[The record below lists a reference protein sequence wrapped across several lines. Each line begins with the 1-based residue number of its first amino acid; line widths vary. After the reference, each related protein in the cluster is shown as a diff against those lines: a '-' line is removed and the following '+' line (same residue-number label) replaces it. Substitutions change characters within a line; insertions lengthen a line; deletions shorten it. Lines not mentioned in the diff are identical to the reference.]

1 MADTRCPMCGKPNP
15 AEANACRFCGAR
27 LKPMQYGA
35 ATPPAAPPPAA
46 PPPAG
51 GEGEADWMSDL
62 RGDMMRNR
70 PKTSMLPP
78 EPPAP
83 APSDDWLNKIDNRGE
98 KKPSAPPASRRSPS
112 PVAPPPAKAEAPAA
126 SAPEPQPGAPEPP
139 AWLSKVRAQ
148 VSSER
153 QTAAPVDSEKGD
165 EDPVWLKRL
174 RVRRTQDELTSSP
187 PSEPEPEPVAPGELP
202 EWLSKIREK
211 APGDAAPDAG
221 DQSYLVSPL
230 PGAAPG
236 SAAPAGSSP
245 WGAPAPTQKPRA
257 NEPAVKPDAGSGIPD
272 RIASNPDMPDWMQY
286 PSNTGGPAPAEP
298 PVGTP
303 DWMGSI
309 ASALEATPPIPT
321 SPGPGGKPRGTGA
334 TKRPSTS
341 SLLGGAGAAETGPV
355 RGSGIK
361 RGTPTGKIFPSAQ
374 PFNGPVPPSPAAPG
388 ASAFGPDWEFPTD
401 APTEFPF
408 PNLDGDLAVPSGS
421 AAFHGGTEPMVSPSG
436 EDELPDW
443 LADAKGE
450 PGAPAPEIE
459 AEPVLPTPDLNEL
472 LSPDSMPE
480 WLKKPAESAKG
491 DRPGEAP
498 AARPASP
505 DNLEH
510 AELPRWLEAMRPIQS
525 VAMPSEDEERVESV
539 GPLAGLRGVLSAEP
553 VVAMPRRPGV
563 MAGNIDAL
571 PAQMALT
578 ETLRQLLIEP
588 EVRAARRPVR
598 AMLLTPVIRK
608 LMSAVLIVALMF
620 PLFFGSVF
628 SNTVYQ
634 PQANLQ
640 AGQLVE
646 ALPADRMVL
655 VAFEYDASSAP
666 EIETGAT
673 VMLEHLAQRGIPV
686 VFISSQPNG
695 TILGDGLLQLNAKLG
710 SAMPVLV
717 ADFGYIPG
725 GAGGLRR
732 LGGDLR
738 EVIPNP
744 NLDWSTGPLAEV
756 RVISDFSMIM
766 IFAASPQSVRNWVEQ
781 VHTAAPGTPIVAM
794 VSAASDALV
803 FPYTQGSQPAI
814 RGLVTGYTGAQ
825 AYRAHFMSAT
835 LPTEGVYAMRW
846 QAFAGGTLALLV
858 TLAAGII
865 GSLILGFIRK
875 DRRAAE

>member
-15 AEANACRFCGAR
+15 AEANACRYCGAR
-27 LKPMQYGA
+27 LKPMQPGA

-51 GEGEADWMSDL
+51 GEADWMSDL

-83 APSDDWLNKIDNRGE
+83 TQSDDWLKKIDDRGE
-98 KKPSAPPASRRSPS
+98 KKSSAPAAPTRRPGVSLAGTAQPPASPPKSEP
-112 PVAPPPAKAEAPAA
+112 PPPA
-126 SAPEPQPGAPEPP
+126 APEPP

-153 QTAAPVDSEKGD
+153 PPAAPAESEKGN
-165 EDPVWLKRL
+165 EDPAWLKRL
-174 RVRRTQDELTSSP
+174 RVRRTQDELA
-187 PSEPEPEPVAPGELP
+187 PSAPSAPEPEQAAPGELP

-211 APGDAAPDAG
+211 APGGESPDAG
-221 DQSYLVSPL
+221 DQSYPASPL
-230 PGAAPG
+230 AGGSEEPG
-236 SAAPAGSSP
+236 GSSP
-245 WGAPAPTQKPRA
+245 WGITAPSQKPRA
-257 NEPAVKPDAGSGIPD
+257 NEPGIKPETGSDI
-272 RIASNPDMPDWMQY
+272 PDWMQY
-286 PSNTGGPAPAEP
+286 PSGAGGQAGAEP

-309 ASALEATPPIPT
+309 ASVLDEIPPTPPPA
-321 SPGPGGKPRGTGA
+321 GKPRGTGP

-341 SLLGGAGAAETGPV
+341 SLLGGAGPADTGPV

-361 RGTPTGKIFPSAQ
+361 RGTPTGKIFPAAQ
-374 PFNGPVPPSPAAPG
+374 PFNGEMPPSAPG
-388 ASAFGPDWEFPTD
+388 SSAFGPDWEFPAD

-408 PNLDGDLAVPSGS
+408 PNPAADPAAPSGS
-421 AAFHGGTEPMVSPSG
+421 AAFHGGTEPMVAPSG
-436 EDELPDW
+436 EEELPNW
-443 LADAKGE
+443 LADAKRE
-450 PGAPAPEIE
+450 PAEAEPEIE
-459 AEPVLPTPDLNEL
+459 EEPALPAPDLNEL
-472 LSPDSMPE
+472 LRPDTMPD
-480 WLKKPAESAKG
+480 WLKKPAGAGLEGPPDA
-491 DRPGEAP
+491 AP
-498 AARPASP
+498 AAHPTLP
-505 DNLEH
+505 ENLEH

-525 VAMPSEDEERVESV
+525 VAMPTGDEERVESV

-553 VVAMPRRPGV
+553 VVAMPHRPGI

-578 ETLRQLLIEP
+578 ETLRRLLIEP

-608 LMSAVLIVALMF
+608 MMSAVLIISLMS
-620 PLFFGSVF
+620 PLLFGAIF

-634 PQANLQ
+634 PQANIQ

-673 VMLEHLAQRGIPV
+673 VMLEHLAQRGVQV

-695 TILGDGLLQLNAKLG
+695 TVLGDGLLQFNAQLG
-710 SAMPVLV
+710 SVMPVLA

-744 NLDWSTGPLAEV
+744 GLNWTEGPLAAV
-756 RVISDFSMIM
+756 RTISDFSMIL
-766 IFAASPQSVRNWVEQ
+766 IFSAGPQSVRNWVEQ
-781 VHTAAPGTPIVAM
+781 VHTVAPGTPMVAM

-803 FPYTQGSQPAI
+803 FPYTQGSQPAL

-825 AYRAHFMSAT
+825 AYRAHFMPAT
-835 LPTEGVYAMRW
+835 VPTQGVYAMRW

-858 TLAAGII
+858 TLTAGII
-865 GSLILGFIRK
+865 GSLILGYIRR

>member
-15 AEANACRFCGAR
+15 AEATACRFCGAR
-27 LKPMQYGA
+27 LKPVQYGA
-35 ATPPAAPPPAA
+35 STPPAA

-83 APSDDWLNKIDNRGE
+83 APPSDDWLNKIGDRGE
-98 KKPSAPPASRRSPS
+98 KKTAASPASRRSAS
-112 PVAPPPAKAEAPAA
+112 PAAPPPAKAEPPAPPA
-126 SAPEPQPGAPEPP
+126 PQPRQGAAEPP

-153 QTAAPVDSEKGD
+153 QPAAPAESEQGN

-174 RVRRTQDELTSSP
+174 RVRRTQDELATSP
-187 PSEPEPEPVAPGELP
+187 APEPEPEPAAPGELP
-202 EWLSKIREK
+202 DWLSKIREK
-211 APGDAAPDAG
+211 APGNDATG
-221 DQSYLVSPL
+221 GEDQSYLGSPL
-230 PGAAPG
+230 PGSAPG
-236 SAAPAGSSP
+236 PGAPTGTSP
-245 WGAPAPTQKPRA
+245 WGAPAPSQKPRG
-257 NEPAVKPDAGSGIPD
+257 NEPVAQPGGGSGMPD
-272 RIASNPDMPDWMQY
+272 RIAPNPEIPDWMHY
-286 PSNTGGPAPAEP
+286 PSDASGQAGAEP

-309 ASALEATPPIPT
+309 ASALEETPPTPT
-321 SPGPGGKPRGTGA
+321 PQGPAGKPRGTGP
-334 TKRPSTS
+334 TKRASAS
-341 SLLGGAGAAETGPV
+341 SLLGGTEAAQPGPA

-361 RGTPTGKIFPSAQ
+361 RGAPTGKIFPTAQ
-374 PFNGPVPPSPAAPG
+374 PFNGPIPSSPAAPG
-388 ASAFGPDWEFPTD
+388 SSAFGPDWEFPADTPTD
-401 APTEFPF
+401 FPF
-408 PNLDGDLAVPSGS
+408 PNPAADITTPAGS
-421 AAFHGGTEPMVSPSG
+421 SAFHGGTEPMVAPSG
-436 EDELPDW
+436 EEELPNW
-443 LADAKGE
+443 LADAKRE
-450 PGAPAPEIE
+450 P
-459 AEPVLPTPDLNEL
+459 AEPEPAIEEEPALPTPDLNEL
-472 LSPDSMPE
+472 LRPDSMPE
-480 WLKKPAESAKG
+480 WLKKPAEAGKG
-491 DRPGEAP
+491 EPAREAP
-498 AARPASP
+498 EAHPTLP
-505 DNLEH
+505 DNLEKS
-510 AELPRWLEAMRPIQS
+510 ELPRWLEAMRPIQS
-525 VAMPSEDEERVESV
+525 VAMPTEDEERVESV

-571 PAQMALT
+571 PAQMAMT
-578 ETLRQLLIEP
+578 ETLRRLLIEP

-608 LMSAVLIVALMF
+608 LMSAVLIVALLF
-620 PLFFGSVF
+620 PLIAGSIF
-628 SNTVYQ
+628 SNSIYQ
-634 PQANLQ
+634 PQANIL
-640 AGQLVE
+640 AGELVE

-673 VMLEHLAQRGIPV
+673 VMLEHLAQRGIKV

-695 TILGDGLLQLNAKLG
+695 TILGDGLLQLNSQLG
-710 SAMPVLV
+710 SVMPELV
-717 ADFGYIPG
+717 SNFGYIPG

-732 LGGDLR
+732 LGGNLR
-738 EVIPNP
+738 EVIPSP
-744 NLDWSTGPLAEV
+744 DWTAGPLAAIHN
-756 RVISDFSMIM
+756 ISDFSMIL

-825 AYRAHFMSAT
+825 AYRARFLPAT
-835 LPTEGVYAMRW
+835 VTTQGVYAMRW
-846 QAFAGGTLALLV
+846 QAFAGGTLALLL

-865 GSLILGFIRK
+865 GSLILGFIRR

>member
-1 MADTRCPMCGKPNP
+1 MADQRCPMCGKPNP

-27 LKPMQYGA
+27 LKPMQAGGA
-35 ATPPAAPPPAA
+35 APPAA

-51 GEGEADWMSDL
+51 GEGDADWMSDL

-83 APSDDWLNKIDNRGE
+83 APPSDDWLNKIDNRGE
-98 KKPSAPPASRRSPS
+98 KKSSAPTRHPGVSLAGAAPPSAPPAKFEPS
-112 PVAPPPAKAEAPAA
+112 TPAPA
-126 SAPEPQPGAPEPP
+126 APEPQPGAPEPP

-153 QTAAPVDSEKGD
+153 PSAPPNESEQGN
-165 EDPVWLKRL
+165 EDPAWLKRL
-174 RVRRTQDELTSSP
+174 RVRRTQDELSPAP
-187 PSEPEPEPVAPGELP
+187 PSATEPEPAAPGELP
-202 EWLSKIREK
+202 EWLSKIRER
-211 APGDAAPDAG
+211 APGGETPDGG
-221 DQSYLVSPL
+221 DQSYLASPL
-230 PGAAPG
+230 TGAAPG
-236 SAAPAGSSP
+236 SEAPSASSP
-245 WGAPAPTQKPRA
+245 WGIPAPSQKPRA
-257 NEPAVKPDAGSGIPD
+257 HEPGGKGEAEPDV
-272 RIASNPDMPDWMQY
+272 PDWMQY
-286 PSNTGGPAPAEP
+286 PSGAGGITGAEP

-309 ASALEATPPIPT
+309 ASALEETPPTPPST
-321 SPGPGGKPRGTGA
+321 GPGAKPRGTGP

-341 SLLGGAGAAETGPV
+341 SLMGGAGPTDTDPM

-374 PFNGPVPPSPAAPG
+374 PFDGAAPPPESPG
-388 ASAFGPDWEFPTD
+388 ASAFGPDWEFPSD

-408 PNLDGDLAVPSGS
+408 PNPAADLTIPSGS
-421 AAFHGGTEPMVSPSG
+421 AAFHGGTEPMVAPSG
-436 EDELPDW
+436 EEMPDW
-443 LADAKGE
+443 LADAKHE
-450 PGAPAPEIE
+450 PEAPAPEIE
-459 AEPVLPTPDLNEL
+459 EEPALPTPDLNEL
-472 LSPDSMPE
+472 LRPDSMPE
-480 WLKKPAESAKG
+480 WMKKPAGAGKDEQP
-491 DRPGEAP
+491 DEAP
-498 AARPASP
+498 AAHPALP
-505 DNLEH
+505 ENLEH

-525 VAMPSEDEERVESV
+525 VAMPTEDEERVESV
-539 GPLAGLRGVLSAEP
+539 GPLAGLRGVLTAEP
-553 VVAMPRRPGV
+553 VVAMPHRPGV

-578 ETLRQLLIEP
+578 ETLRRLLIEP
-588 EVRAARRPVR
+588 EVRAASRPVR

-608 LMSAVLIVALMF
+608 LMSAVLIISLLFPMMF
-620 PLFFGSVF
+620 GPLF
-628 SNTVYQ
+628 SNSVYQ
-634 PQANLQ
+634 PQANIQ

-655 VAFEYDASSAP
+655 VALEYDASSAP

-695 TILGDGLLQLNAKLG
+695 TILGGGLLQLNTQLG
-710 SAMPVLV
+710 SAMPVLA

-738 EVIPNP
+738 AVINNP
-744 NLDWSTGPLAEV
+744 NLNWSTGPLAAV
-756 RVISDFSMIM
+756 QGISDFSMIM

-781 VHTAAPGTPIVAM
+781 VHTAAPNTPMIAM

-825 AYRAHFMSAT
+825 AYRAHFLPAT
-835 LPTEGVYAMRW
+835 IATQGVSAMRW

-858 TLAAGII
+858 TLGAGII
-865 GSLILGFIRK
+865 GSLILGFIRR

>member
-15 AEANACRFCGAR
+15 AEAPACRFCGAR
-27 LKPMQYGA
+27 LKPVQYGA
-35 ATPPAAPPPAA
+35 STPPAAPPPS
-46 PPPAG
+46 G

-83 APSDDWLNKIDNRGE
+83 APPSDDWLNKIGDRGG
-98 KKPSAPPASRRSPS
+98 KKSSASPASRRSAS
-112 PVAPPPAKAEAPAA
+112 PITPPPPKTEPPAPA
-126 SAPEPQPGAPEPP
+126 PQPGAPEPP
-139 AWLSKVRAQ
+139 AWLSKVRSQ

-153 QTAAPVDSEKGD
+153 QTAAPEESEQGD
-165 EDPVWLKRL
+165 EDPAWLKRL
-174 RVRRTQDELTSSP
+174 RVRRTQDELASSP
-187 PSEPEPEPVAPGELP
+187 PPEPEPEPAAPGELP
-202 EWLSKIREK
+202 DWLSKIREK
-211 APGDAAPDAG
+211 APGDESGAG
-221 DQSYLVSPL
+221 DQSYLGSPL
-230 PGAAPG
+230 PGA
-236 SAAPAGSSP
+236 PAGTSP
-245 WGAPAPTQKPRA
+245 WGTPAPSQKPRG
-257 NEPAVKPDAGSGIPD
+257 NEPAAQPGGDSGMPDW
-272 RIASNPDMPDWMQY
+272 IAPNPEIPDWMQY
-286 PSNTGGPAPAEP
+286 PSDASGQAGTEP

-309 ASALEATPPIPT
+309 ASALDEVPPTPT
-321 SPGPGGKPRGTGA
+321 SQGPTGKPRGTGP
-334 TKRPSTS
+334 TKRATTS
-341 SLLGGAGAAETGPV
+341 SLMGGTGGTEPGLA

-361 RGTPTGKIFPSAQ
+361 RGTPTGKIFPTTQ
-374 PFNGPVPPSPAAPG
+374 PFNGPLPPAAPG
-388 ASAFGPDWEFPTD
+388 SSAFGPDWEFPADTPAD
-401 APTEFPF
+401 FPF
-408 PNLDGDLAVPSGS
+408 PNPAADLTIPSGS
-421 AAFHGGTEPMVSPSG
+421 SAFHGGTEPMVAPSG
-436 EDELPDW
+436 EEELPNW
-443 LADAKGE
+443 LADAKRE
-450 PGAPAPEIE
+450 PAAPEPEIE
-459 AEPVLPTPDLNEL
+459 EEPALPTPDLNEL
-472 LSPDSMPE
+472 LRPDSMPE
-480 WLKKPAESAKG
+480 WLKKPAGAGKG
-491 DRPGEAP
+491 ETPGEAP
-498 AARPASP
+498 AAHPAQP
-505 DNLEH
+505 DSLEH

-525 VAMPSEDEERVESV
+525 VAMPTEDEERVESV

-571 PAQMALT
+571 PAQMAMT
-578 ETLRQLLIEP
+578 ESLRRLLIEP

-608 LMSAVLIVALMF
+608 LMSGVLIISLLF
-620 PLFFGSVF
+620 PLIAGSVF
-628 SNTVYQ
+628 SNAVYQ
-634 PQANLQ
+634 PQANIQ
-640 AGQLVE
+640 AGELVE
-646 ALPADRMVL
+646 ALPAERMVL

-673 VMLEHLAQRGIPV
+673 VILEHLAQRGIKV

-695 TILGDGLLQLNAKLG
+695 TILGNGLLQLNSQLG
-710 SAMPVLV
+710 SVMPERV

-732 LGGDLR
+732 LSGNLR
-738 EVIPNP
+738 EVIPN
-744 NLDWSTGPLAEV
+744 LDWTSGPLAAV
-756 RVISDFSMIM
+756 QTISDFSMIM

-781 VHTAAPGTPIVAM
+781 VHTAAQGTPIVAM

-825 AYRAHFMSAT
+825 AYRARF
-835 LPTEGVYAMRW
+835 LPTTVPTAGVYAMRW

-865 GSLILGFIRK
+865 GSLVLGFIRR

>member
-27 LKPMQYGA
+27 LKPMQNGA
-35 ATPPAAPPPAA
+35 ASPPAA

-51 GEGEADWMSDL
+51 GEADWMSDL

-83 APSDDWLNKIDNRGE
+83 APPSDDWLQKIDNPGE
-98 KKPSAPPASRRSPS
+98 KKSRAPTASRRSDS
-112 PVAPPPAKAEAPAA
+112 AAAPPLSKANPPAPPAPA
-126 SAPEPQPGAPEPP
+126 PQPEAAEPP

-148 VSSER
+148 ASSER
-153 QTAAPVDSEKGD
+153 QTAPPIEPEKGD
-165 EDPVWLKRL
+165 EDPAWLKRL
-174 RVRRTQDELTSSP
+174 RVRRTQDELSSSE
-187 PSEPEPEPVAPGELP
+187 PSAPEPEPAAPGELP
-202 EWLSKIREK
+202 EWLAKIREK
-211 APGDAAPDAG
+211 APGGEEPDAG
-221 DQSYLVSPL
+221 DQSFLASPL
-230 PGAAPG
+230 PGTEPG
-236 SAAPAGSSP
+236 SAESTNLSP
-245 WGAPAPTQKPRA
+245 WGAPAPSQKPHG
-257 NEPAVKPDAGSGIPD
+257 NEPGTPPDTGPGMPD
-272 RIASNPDMPDWMQY
+272 WIAPNPEIPDWMQY
-286 PSNTGGPAPAEP
+286 PSGTSGKAGAEP

-303 DWMGSI
+303 DWMGGI
-309 ASALEATPPIPT
+309 ASALEETPPTPV
-321 SPGPGGKPRGTGA
+321 PQGPAGKPRGTGP
-334 TKRPSTS
+334 TKRASTS
-341 SLLGGAGAAETGPV
+341 SLMGGAAAEPDPGPV
-355 RGSGIK
+355 RGSGIR
-361 RGTPTGKIFPSAQ
+361 RGAPTGKIFPTTQ
-374 PFNGPVPPSPAAPG
+374 PFNGPIPNTPAGPG
-388 ASAFGPDWEFPTD
+388 SSAFGPDWEFPSD
-401 APTEFPF
+401 APIEFPF
-408 PNLDGDLAVPSGS
+408 PNPASDVSMPSGS
-421 AAFHGGTEPMVSPSG
+421 AAFHGGTEPMVSPHG
-436 EDELPDW
+436 EEELPEW
-443 LADAKGE
+443 LADAKSE
-450 PGAPAPEIE
+450 PAAPAPEME
-459 AEPVLPTPDLNEL
+459 EEPILPTPDLNEL
-472 LSPDSMPE
+472 LSPDSMPA
-480 WLKKPAESAKG
+480 WLKKPAEAGKA
-491 DRPGEAP
+491 DQPDEAP
-498 AARPASP
+498 VARPALP
-505 DNLEH
+505 ENLEH

-525 VAMPSEDEERVESV
+525 VAMPTEDEERVESV

-553 VVAMPRRPGV
+553 VVAMPHRPGV

-578 ETLRQLLIEP
+578 ETLRRLLIEP

-608 LMSAVLIVALMF
+608 LMSAVLIISLML
-620 PLFFGSVF
+620 PLFFGAIF
-628 SNTVYQ
+628 SNAVYQ
-634 PQANLQ
+634 PQANIQ

-655 VAFEYDASSAP
+655 IAFEYDASSAP

-673 VMLEHLAQRGIPV
+673 VMLEHLAQRAIPV

-695 TILGDGLLQLNAKLG
+695 TILGDGLLQLNSQMG
-710 SAMPVLV
+710 SVMPVLA

-744 NLDWSTGPLAEV
+744 DLDWTTGPLAAIHG
-756 RVISDFSMIM
+756 ISDFSMIM

-825 AYRAHFMSAT
+825 AYRARFLPAT
-835 LPTEGVYAMRW
+835 IPTQGVYAMRW
-846 QAFAGGTLALLV
+846 QAYAGGTLALLV

-865 GSLILGFIRK
+865 GSLILGYIRK

>member
-27 LKPMQYGA
+27 LKPMQNGA
-35 ATPPAAPPPAA
+35 PAPPAA

-51 GEGEADWMSDL
+51 GEADWMSDL

-83 APSDDWLNKIDNRGE
+83 APPSDDWLQKIDNQGE
-98 KKPSAPPASRRSPS
+98 KKSSAPPASRRS
-112 PVAPPPAKAEAPAA
+112 APPPAKAEPPAPPA
-126 SAPEPQPGAPEPP
+126 PQPQQEAAEPP

-148 VSSER
+148 ASSER
-153 QTAAPVDSEKGD
+153 HTAAPIEPEKGD
-165 EDPVWLKRL
+165 EDPAWLKRL
-174 RVRRTQDELTSSP
+174 RVRRTQDELSSDE
-187 PSEPEPEPVAPGELP
+187 PSAPEPEPAAPGELP

-211 APGDAAPDAG
+211 APGGDEPISG
-221 DQSYLVSPL
+221 DQSYLASPL
-230 PGAAPG
+230 PDAEPG
-236 SAAPAGSSP
+236 SAASGDSSP
-245 WGAPAPTQKPRA
+245 WGAPAPSQKPRG
-257 NEPAVKPDAGSGIPD
+257 NEPVAPPGTGS
-272 RIASNPDMPDWMQY
+272 DMPNWMKY
-286 PSNTGGPAPAEP
+286 PSETSGKTDAEP

-309 ASALEATPPIPT
+309 ASALEETPPTPA
-321 SPGPGGKPRGTGA
+321 PREPAGKPRGTGP
-334 TKRPSTS
+334 TKRASTS
-341 SLLGGAGAAETGPV
+341 SLLGGTADAEPGPV
-355 RGSGIK
+355 RGSGIR
-361 RGTPTGKIFPSAQ
+361 RGAPTGKIFPSAQ
-374 PFNGPVPPSPAAPG
+374 PFNGPIPVSPAGPG
-388 ASAFGPDWEFPTD
+388 SSAFGPDWEFPSD
-401 APTEFPF
+401 APAEFPF
-408 PNLDGDLAVPSGS
+408 PNPASDAMLPSGP
-421 AAFHGGTEPMVSPSG
+421 AAFHGGTEPMVSPHG
-436 EDELPDW
+436 EEELPEW
-443 LADAKGE
+443 LADAKSG
-450 PGAPAPEIE
+450 PAAPAPEIE
-459 AEPVLPTPDLNEL
+459 EEPILPTPDLNEL
-472 LSPDSMPE
+472 LSPDSMPA
-480 WLKKPAESAKG
+480 WLKKPAEAGKV
-491 DRPGEAP
+491 DQPDEAP
-498 AARPASP
+498 AAGPP
-505 DNLEH
+505 LPENLAH

-553 VVAMPRRPGV
+553 VVAMPHRPGV

-578 ETLRQLLIEP
+578 ETLRRLLIEP

-608 LMSAVLIVALMF
+608 LMSGVLIFSLML
-620 PLFFGSVF
+620 PLFFGSIF

-634 PQANLQ
+634 PQANIQ

-646 ALPADRMVL
+646 ALPADRLVL

-673 VMLEHLAQRGIPV
+673 VMLEHLAQREIPV

-695 TILGDGLLQLNAKLG
+695 TILGDGLLQLNSQMG
-710 SAMPVLV
+710 SVMPVLA

-738 EVIPNP
+738 AVIPNP
-744 NLDWSTGPLAEV
+744 DLDWTTGPLAAIHN
-756 RVISDFSMIM
+756 ISDFSMIM

-781 VHTAAPGTPIVAM
+781 VHTAAPGTPIIAM

-825 AYRAHFMSAT
+825 AYRARFLPAT
-835 LPTEGVYAMRW
+835 IPTQGVLAMRW

-865 GSLILGFIRK
+865 GSLILGYIRK